1 MCICGVLLYCVSTDV
16 HVCLIVLSCSVL
28 FSAHHQEGII
38 PHLQR
43 LIGEESHLRQF
54 ALPIICDLAHTS
66 ATARA
71 ELWKNNGVVLYINL
85 LQEKYWQTFALNSLA
100 VWYVCLSANL

>member
-1 MCICGVLLYCVSTDV
+1 MHRL
-16 HVCLIVLSCSVL
+16 
-28 FSAHHQEGII
+28 QEGII

-43 LIGEESHLRQF
+43 LISEESHLRQF

-66 ATARA
+66 AAARA
-71 ELWKNNGVVLYINL
+71 ELWKNNGVGLYINL

-100 VWYVCLSANL
+100 VWYFLRIDNHV